1 MTTGKMPEGKP
12 DAGRSA
18 SLPRALAW
26 RRLTVGI
33 VGALLCWHAGAT
45 TEGALKVSYSS
56 SAVKWIS
63 TPAGTRIP
71 STTSGGDVQPFTIEC
86 WVKMNQLSGRQQI
99 LNQYKNGDPGRV
111 LLQTNGKRPTFIL
124 GNKTQTSKTE
134 LEVGVWTHIAAVR
147 NENGKMFVYINGTDD
162 SSGASTSN
170 TAALLGETDLLI
182 CNLASST
189 SFDGEVSELRVWAT
203 ARTAAEISANFTRRV
218 TGNEA
223 GLLYCWP
230 MDDGP
235 GSASCREL
243 VSGAAA
249 AIAVDKVTNNQ
260 VVFLDTMLPHVLFR
274 QTLAADTSDALSI
287 RPGTLAVPSNTTVT
301 ISGGYTMDPG
311 KNTAGVI
318 EVGEGAT
325 LTVNGAATAASGGF
339 VKTGAGTL
347 CYTGTADHVIS
358 YQNRAATSALRFDPS
373 GAGLTNGW
381 QSTTVAEGTI
391 KVDQPDGGSVTL
403 GDGATG
409 NLVVGCAW
417 SADGSDE
424 RAAHFVLENGTVN
437 ANIAYI
443 GYWRG
448 TAASAP
454 VDYPTSTLTVNG
466 GSLLLSEGLRV
477 GYANAVFTLNGG
489 LVEVVPVPADS
500 SVSITERDLR
510 IGMAYSGR
518 AAVTVNLNGG
528 ILRVQNMSRYRAN
541 PETVINFN
549 GGTWQL
555 NGKKDLTLSDIASNI
570 VCAGGAKLDASLL
583 DGATF
588 AVAGNFLHDSS
599 LGDTAD
605 GGVTLLGGSL
615 IWRSAA
621 STFTGPLT
629 VKSGA
634 TLVLDAAG
642 AAVPSAFVL
651 ESGATLS
658 VSVAAD
664 GTPDALFIG
673 GAATLNGAV
682 ELVDET
688 SGGLLTANGDYSIM
702 TYSGEAPDVSGLTTP
717 YLPSGKAATFAA
729 ADGSVTMT
737 ISTLAEA
744 VRWNVDADGYIDD
757 PANWYGTFSDGS
769 AVTFGDIITASR
781 TVTVTNESL
790 SVDSIT
796 FDNAAASWTL
806 AGSGLTVVGNIT
818 ASNGSHVVTA
828 PLDIPH
834 GTIVTAENGATLS
847 LGTVSGEGSLATA
860 GRVSLGDTSG
870 LSGLSVASGRM
881 TLSAIQSDITV
892 GYGVL
897 HYTGPDATTTNSITL
912 DPGTYSDNGTTKGH
926 AAIIQTDHD
935 LTVTGSFNCQSG
947 AFLKRGPGK
956 LTLTAA
962 EGTSSY
968 LGRKYNTHG
977 TNRLAD
983 NDTPALAI
991 GDAPASGHG
1000 AVAVIDG
1007 TLELTGNGTFLD
1019 AESLHVGIGSVGA
1032 GEGLKETAGTLIL
1045 DGPTLTVNGQFN
1057 LGFLNGFAATADE
1070 PVHSVL
1076 HVKSGTLNLNNSS
1089 SQCLNMGMGD
1099 TEGMLVAPELII
1111 DGGTVNMNNNTIAF
1125 GRATATPAA
1134 GSRVTITMNGG
1145 RLNHK
1150 ASGNFIF
1157 GYSNSDSNVSRM
1169 PTFFNMNG
1177 GTFTVSDGEVLLGC
1191 NYTDSTLNFNGGT
1204 IVAQSIRRS
1213 AAWYSSANTLFW
1225 NGGTFQPNASGYKC
1239 QNIANTFISTN
1250 GCIVNV
1256 GSGIAHTIALT
1267 LKHDPGLGDAMD
1279 GGVTKKGAGTLAL
1292 TNLQRTAVCTFTG
1305 PVNVSGGTLV
1315 FTPIMTNDVTLANN
1329 TVFSVPLSAKIGG
1342 LSGRGT
1348 VTGNA
1353 VEILGTI
1360 AVPSSGKLTVSPS
1373 TLKIADTATIDFGRT
1388 STNPVASGVPVA
1400 ILDVSG
1406 AGSLDIPESITTTG
1420 TGREGEIA
1428 KATLSVVDG
1437 ILYATPVKGGTV
1449 IVIK

>member
-1 MTTGKMPEGKP
+1 MRQEKLGKTDRTNGICV
-12 DAGRSA
+12 ARIT
-18 SLPRALAW
+18 ALA
-26 RRLTVGI
+26 I
-33 VGALLCWHAGAT
+33 AALCCLHLGAT

-56 SAVKWIS
+56 SAVKWIAPS
-63 TPAGTRIP
+63 AGTRIP

-86 WVKMNQLSGRQQI
+86 WVKMNLLSGRQQI
-99 LNQYKNGDPGRV
+99 LNQYKSGDSGRV
-111 LLQTNGKRPTFIL
+111 LLQVNGKTPTFIL
-124 GNKTQTSKTE
+124 GSKTQTAKTE
-134 LEVGVWTHIAAVR
+134 LAVGVWTHIAAVR
-147 NENGKMFVYINGTDD
+147 NGNGKMSVYINGTDD
-162 SSGASTSN
+162 SSGSQNN
-170 TAALLGETDLLI
+170 TAALYVTDLLI
-182 CNLASST
+182 CNLASTT
-189 SFDGEVSELRVWAT
+189 SFDGEVSELRVWST
-203 ARTAAEISANFTRRV
+203 ARSAAEIAANFTRRM
-218 TGNEA
+218 TGSEA

-230 MDDGP
+230 MDDGA
-235 GSASCREL
+235 GSTSCREIA
-243 VSGAAA
+243 SGAAA

-301 ISGGYTMDPG
+301 LSGGYTMDPG
-311 KNTAGVI
+311 NNTASVI
-318 EVGEGAT
+318 DVGEGAT
-325 LTVNGAATAASGGF
+325 LAVSGAAAAISGGF

-358 YQNRAATSALRFDPS
+358 YQNRSATSALRIDPS

-381 QSTTVAEGTI
+381 QSATVAEGTV
-391 KVDQPDGGSVTL
+391 KVDQPDGGSVTV

-448 TAASAP
+448 TTASAP
-454 VDYPTSTLTVNG
+454 SDYPTSTFTMNG
-466 GSLLLSEGLRV
+466 GSLLLSEGLRI
-477 GYANAVFTLNGG
+477 GYANTVFTLNDG

-500 SVSITERDLR
+500 TGTLTDRDLR
-510 IGMAYSGR
+510 IGMAYSGH
-518 AAVTVNLNGG
+518 ATVAVNLNGG
-528 ILRVQNMSRYRAN
+528 ILRVQNMSRFRSN

-588 AVAGNFLHDSS
+588 TVAGKFLHDSS

-615 IWRSAA
+615 IWRSSA

-634 TLVLDAAG
+634 TLALDSAG

-658 VSVAAD
+658 VSVAVN
-664 GTPDALFIG
+664 GTPYALSVG

-682 ELVDET
+682 ELVDES
-688 SGGLLTANGDYSIM
+688 SGAKLSANGVYDIM
-702 TYSGEAPDVSGLTTP
+702 TYSGAAPDVSGLSAP
-717 YLPSGKAATFAA
+717 YLPSGKTVTFAA
-729 ADGSVTMT
+729 ANGSVTMT
-737 ISTLAEA
+737 ISVSAED
-744 VRWNVDADGYIDD
+744 VRWNVDAGGYIDD
-757 PANWYGTFSDGS
+757 PANWDGTFSDGS
-769 AVTFGDIITASR
+769 AVTFGDVITANR
-781 TVTVTNESL
+781 TVTVTNDSL
-790 SVDSIT
+790 SVESIT
-796 FDNAAASWTL
+796 FDNADASWTL
-806 AGSGLTVVGNIT
+806 AGSGLTVIGNIT
-818 ASNGSHVVTA
+818 ASNGSHAVTA

-834 GTIVTAENGATLS
+834 GTIVTAEDGASLS
-847 LGTVSGEGSLATA
+847 LGAVSGEGSIATI
-860 GRVSLGDTSG
+860 GHVSLGDTSG
-870 LSGLSVASGRM
+870 LSSLSVASGRL
-881 TLSAIQSDITV
+881 TLSAIQSDTTV

-897 HYTGPDATTTNSITL
+897 HYVGPDATTTNSIIL
-912 DPGTYSDNGTTKGH
+912 DPGTFSDNGVTKGH

-935 LTVTGSFNCQSG
+935 LTMTGPFNCVSG

-1019 AESLHVGIGSVGA
+1019 SESFHVGIGSVGA

-1089 SQCLNMGMGD
+1089 SPCLNMGMGD
-1099 TEGMLVAPELII
+1099 TEGMFVAPELII
-1111 DGGTVNMNNNTIAF
+1111 DGGTVNLNNNTIAF
-1125 GRATATPAA
+1125 GRADAAPTA

-1150 ASGNFIF
+1150 VSDNFKF
-1157 GYSNSDSNVSRM
+1157 GAANPGANQM
-1169 PTFFNMNG
+1169 PTIFNMNG
-1177 GTFTVSDGEVLLGC
+1177 GTLTVSDGEILLGC
-1191 NYTDSTLNFNGGT
+1191 YNSNSTLNFNGGT
-1204 IVAQSIRRS
+1204 IVAKSIRRS
-1213 AAWYSSANTLFW
+1213 ATQYGTSNTLFW
-1225 NGGTFQPNASGYKC
+1225 NGGTFQPNADGYKSS
-1239 QNIANTFISTN
+1239 NIFNALVSTN
-1250 GCIVNV
+1250 GCKVNV
-1256 GSGIAHTIALT
+1256 GSGISHIISST
-1267 LKHDPGLGDAMD
+1267 LKHDPGLGDMND
-1279 GGVTKKGAGTLAL
+1279 GGVTKTGAGLLAL
-1292 TNLQRTAVCTFTG
+1292 TNVNNTAVCTFTG
-1305 PVNVSGGTLV
+1305 PVNVNGGTLV
-1315 FTPIMTNDVTLANN
+1315 LTPIMTNDVTVANN
-1329 TVFSVPLSAKIGG
+1329 TVLSVPLAAKIGG

-1360 AVPSSGKLTVSPS
+1360 AVPLTGKLTVSS
-1373 TLKIADTATIDFGRT
+1373 ATLRIGEAAAVDFGRDAGNAVGT
-1388 STNPVASGVPVA
+1388 ADKIAV
-1400 ILDVSG
+1400 LDVSG
-1406 AGSLDIPESITTTG
+1406 VGSLVVPESVRGVNSGRDDQPRVSLTVEDG
-1420 TGREGEIA
+1420 T
-1428 KATLSVVDG
+1428 
-1437 ILYATPVKGGTV
+1437 LYATIAPSGTTL
-1449 IVIK
+1449 IFR

>member
-1 MTTGKMPEGKP
+1 MKLMKV
-12 DAGRSA
+12 RKVV
-18 SLPRALAW
+18 
-26 RRLTVGI
+26 RRLAILAIAT
-33 VGALLCWHAGAT
+33 LFCWHVGAT

-56 SAVKWIS
+56 SAVKWIAP
-63 TPAGTRIP
+63 PAGTRIP

-99 LNQYKNGDPGRV
+99 LNQYKSGDSGRV
-111 LLQTNGKRPTFIL
+111 LLQANGKTPTFIL
-124 GNKTQTSKTE
+124 GSKTQTAKTE
-134 LEVGVWTHIAAVR
+134 LAVGFWTHIAAVR
-147 NENGKMFVYINGTDD
+147 NGSGKMSVYINGTDD
-162 SSGASTSN
+162 SSGSQNN
-170 TAALLGETDLLI
+170 TAALYATDLLI

-189 SFDGEVSELRVWAT
+189 SFDGEVSELRVWST
-203 ARTAAEISANFTRRV
+203 ARSAAEISANFTRRM
-218 TGNEA
+218 TGSEE

-230 MDDGP
+230 MDDGA
-235 GSASCREL
+235 GSTSCREI

-287 RPGTLAVPSNTTVT
+287 RPGTLAVPSNTAVT

-311 KNTAGVI
+311 NNTAGII

-325 LTVNGAATAASGGF
+325 LAVNGAASAASGGF

-358 YQNRAATSALRFDPS
+358 YQNRNATSALRFDPS

-381 QSTTVAEGTI
+381 QSTTVAEGTV
-391 KVDQPDGGSVTL
+391 KVDQPDGGSVTV

-424 RAAHFVLENGTVN
+424 RAAHFILENGTVN

-448 TAASAP
+448 TTASAP
-454 VDYPTSTLTVNG
+454 SDYPTSTLTVNG
-466 GSLLLSEGLRV
+466 GSLLLSEGLRI
-477 GYANAVFTLNGG
+477 GYANSVFTLNDG

-500 SVSITERDLR
+500 TGSITERDLR

-518 AAVTVNLNGG
+518 ATVAVNLNGG
-528 ILRVQNMSRYRAN
+528 VLRVQNMSRFRSN

-588 AVAGNFLHDSS
+588 TVAGKFLHDSS

-615 IWRSAA
+615 IWRSSA

-634 TLVLDAAG
+634 TLALDSAG

-658 VSVAAD
+658 VSVAVN
-664 GTPDALFIG
+664 GTPYALSVG

-682 ELVDET
+682 ELVDES
-688 SGGLLTANGDYSIM
+688 SGAKLSANGVYDIM
-702 TYSGEAPDVSGLTTP
+702 TYSGAAPDVSGLSAP
-717 YLPSGKAATFAA
+717 YLPSGKTVTFAA
-729 ADGSVTMT
+729 ANGSVTMT
-737 ISTLAEA
+737 ISVSAED
-744 VRWNVDADGYIDD
+744 VRWNVDAGGYIDD
-757 PANWYGTFSDGS
+757 PANWDGTFSDGS
-769 AVTFGDIITASR
+769 AVTFGDVITADR
-781 TVTVTNESL
+781 TVTVTNDSL
-790 SVDSIT
+790 SVESIT
-796 FDNAAASWTL
+796 FDSTDASWTL
-806 AGSGLTVVGNIT
+806 AGSGLTVIGNIT

-834 GTIVTAENGATLS
+834 GTIVMAEDGASLS
-847 LGTVSGEGSLATA
+847 LGAVSGEGSIATI

-870 LSGLSVASGRM
+870 LSSLSVASGRL
-881 TLSAIQSDITV
+881 TLSAIQSDTTV

-912 DPGTYSDNGTTKGH
+912 DPGTFSDNGTTKGH

-935 LTVTGSFNCQSG
+935 LTVTGPFNCESG

-968 LGRKYNTHG
+968 LGRKYNTQG

-991 GDAPASGHG
+991 GDAPATGHG

-1007 TLELTGNGTFLD
+1007 TLELTGSGTFTD
-1019 AESLHVGIGSVGA
+1019 AESFHVGIGSVGA

-1089 SQCLNMGMGD
+1089 SACLNMGMGD
-1099 TEGMLVAPELII
+1099 TEGMFIAPELVI

-1125 GRATATPAA
+1125 GRATAVPTA

-1150 ASGNFIF
+1150 VSDNFKF
-1157 GYSNSDSNVSRM
+1157 GAANPGANQM
-1169 PTFFNMNG
+1169 PTIFNMNG
-1177 GTFTVSDGEVLLGC
+1177 GTFTVSDGEILLGC
-1191 NYTDSTLNFNGGT
+1191 YSSDSTLNFNGGT
-1204 IVAQSIRRS
+1204 IAAKSIRRS
-1213 AAWYSSANTLFW
+1213 ATQYGTSNTLFW
-1225 NGGTFQPNASGYKC
+1225 NGGTFQPNADGYKSS
-1239 QNIANTFISTN
+1239 NISDALVSTN
-1250 GCIVNV
+1250 GCKVNV
-1256 GSGIAHTIALT
+1256 GNGISHIISST
-1267 LKHDPGLGDAMD
+1267 LKHDPGMGGMKD
-1279 GGVTKKGAGTLAL
+1279 GGVTKTGAGLLAL
-1292 TNLQRTAVCTFTG
+1292 TNINNTAACTFTG
-1305 PVNVSGGTLV
+1305 PVNVNGGTLV
-1315 FTPIMTNDVTLANN
+1315 FTPVMTNDVAVANN
-1329 TVFSVPLSAKIGG
+1329 TVLSIPLAAKIGG

-1353 VEILGTI
+1353 VEIRGAI
-1360 AVPSSGKLTVSPS
+1360 AVPSSGMLTASPG

-1388 STNPVASGVPVA
+1388 LANPVASSERVA

-1406 AGSLDIPESITTTG
+1406 AGSLDIPGALATTG
-1420 TGREGEIA
+1420 TGRGEGA
-1428 KATLSVVDG
+1428 GKATLSVDNG

-1449 IVIK
+1449 IVFQ

>member
-1 MTTGKMPEGKP
+1 MKLMKV
-12 DAGRSA
+12 RKVV
-18 SLPRALAW
+18 
-26 RRLTVGI
+26 RRLAILVI
-33 VGALLCWHAGAT
+33 AMLFCWHVGAT

-56 SAVKWIS
+56 SAVKWIAP
-63 TPAGTRIP
+63 PAGTKIP
-71 STTSGGDVQPFTIEC
+71 CTASGGDVQPFTIEC

-99 LNQYKNGDPGRV
+99 LNQYKSGDSGRV
-111 LLQTNGKRPTFIL
+111 LLQTNGKTPTFIL
-124 GNKTQTSKTE
+124 GSKTQTAKTE
-134 LEVGVWTHIAAVR
+134 LVVGVWTHVAAVR
-147 NENGKMFVYINGTDD
+147 NGNGKMFVYINGTDD
-162 SSGASTSN
+162 SSSSQSN
-170 TAALLGETDLLI
+170 TAALYDTDLLI

-189 SFDGEVSELRVWAT
+189 SFDGEVSELRVWST
-203 ARTAAEISANFTRRV
+203 ARSAAEISANYARRM
-218 TGNEA
+218 TGNEE

-301 ISGGYTMDPG
+301 ISGGYTLDPG

-325 LTVNGAATAASGGF
+325 LTVDGAAAAVSGGF

-358 YQNRAATSALRFDPS
+358 YQNRSATSALRFDPS

-381 QSTTVAEGTI
+381 QSTTVAEGTV
-391 KVDQPDGGSVTL
+391 KVDQPDGGSVTV

-417 SADGSDE
+417 SSDGSDE

-448 TAASAP
+448 TTASAP
-454 VDYPTSTLTVNG
+454 SDYPTSTLTVNG
-466 GSLLLSEGLRV
+466 GSLLLSEGLRI
-477 GYANAVFTLNGG
+477 GYANTVFTLNDG
-489 LVEVVPVPADS
+489 LVEIVPVPADS
-500 SVSITERDLR
+500 TGTLTDRDLR
-510 IGMAYSGR
+510 IGMAYAGH
-518 AAVTVNLNGG
+518 ATVVVNLNGG
-528 ILRVQNMSRYRAN
+528 VLRVQNMSRFRSN

-588 AVAGNFLHDSS
+588 AFAGKFLHDSS

-615 IWRSAA
+615 IWRSSA

-634 TLVLDAAG
+634 TLALDTAG
-642 AAVPSAFVL
+642 AAVPDAFVL

-658 VSVAAD
+658 VSVPAN
-664 GTPDALFIG
+664 GTPYALSVG

-682 ELVDET
+682 ELVDES
-688 SGGLLTANGDYSIM
+688 SGAKLSANGVYDIM
-702 TYSGEAPDVSGLTTP
+702 TYSGAAPDVSGLSAP
-717 YLPSGKAATFAA
+717 YLPSGKTVTFAA
-729 ADGSVTMT
+729 ANGSVTMT
-737 ISTLAEA
+737 ISVSAED
-744 VRWNVDADGYIDD
+744 VRWNVDAGGYFDD
-757 PANWYGTFSDGS
+757 PANWDGTFSDGS
-769 AVTFGDIITASR
+769 AVTFGDVITANR
-781 TVTVTNESL
+781 TVTVTNDSL
-790 SVDSIT
+790 SVESIT
-796 FDNAAASWTL
+796 FDNADASWTL
-806 AGSGLTVVGNIT
+806 AGSGLTVIGNIT
-818 ASNGSHVVTA
+818 ASNGSHAVTA

-834 GTIVTAENGATLS
+834 GTIVTAEDGASLS
-847 LGTVSGEGSLATA
+847 LGAVSGEGSIATI
-860 GRVSLGDTSG
+860 GHVSLGDTSG
-870 LSGLSVASGRM
+870 LSSLSVASGRL
-881 TLSAIQSDITV
+881 TLSAIRSDITV

-897 HYTGPDATTTNSITL
+897 HYTGPDATTAKSITL
-912 DPGTYSDNGTTKGH
+912 DPGTFSDNGVTKGH

-968 LGRKYNTHG
+968 LGRKYNTQG
-977 TNRLAD
+977 TNKLAD

-1019 AESLHVGIGSVGA
+1019 SESFHVGIGSVGA
-1032 GEGLKETAGTLIL
+1032 GEGLKETAGTLVL

-1057 LGFLNGFAATADE
+1057 LGFLNGFAATTDE

-1076 HVKSGTLNLNNSS
+1076 RVKSGTLNLNNSS
-1089 SQCLNMGMGD
+1089 SACLNMGMGD
-1099 TEGMLVAPELII
+1099 TEGMFIAPELVI

-1125 GRATATPAA
+1125 GRATAVPTA

-1150 ASGNFIF
+1150 VSDNFKF
-1157 GYSNSDSNVSRM
+1157 GAANPGANQM
-1169 PTFFNMNG
+1169 PTIFNMNG
-1177 GTFTVSDGEVLLGC
+1177 GTFTVSDGEILLGC
-1191 NYTDSTLNFNGGT
+1191 YSSDSTLNFNGGT
-1204 IVAQSIRRS
+1204 IAAKSIRRS
-1213 AAWYSSANTLFW
+1213 ATQYGTSNTLFW
-1225 NGGTFQPNASGYKC
+1225 NGGTFQPNADGYKSS
-1239 QNIANTFISTN
+1239 NISDALVSTN
-1250 GCIVNV
+1250 GCKVNV
-1256 GSGIAHTIALT
+1256 GNGISHIISST
-1267 LKHDPGLGDAMD
+1267 LKHDPGMGGMKD
-1279 GGVTKKGAGTLAL
+1279 GGVTKTGAGLLAL
-1292 TNLQRTAVCTFTG
+1292 TNINNTAACTFTG
-1305 PVNVSGGTLV
+1305 PVNVNGGTLV
-1315 FTPIMTNDVTLANN
+1315 FTPVMTNDVAVANN
-1329 TVFSVPLSAKIGG
+1329 TVLSIPLAAKIGG

-1353 VEILGTI
+1353 VEIRGAI
-1360 AVPSSGKLTVSPS
+1360 AVPSSGMLTASPG

-1388 STNPVASGVPVA
+1388 SANPVGSKERVA
-1400 ILDVSG
+1400 VLDVSG
-1406 AGSLDIPESITTTG
+1406 AGSLDIPASLAATG
-1420 TGREGEIA
+1420 TGRAEGTG
-1428 KATLSVVDG
+1428 KATLSVDNG
-1437 ILYATPVKGGTV
+1437 ILYATPVKGGIV
-1449 IVIK
+1449 IVFK

>member
-1 MTTGKMPEGKP
+1 MKLMKV
-12 DAGRSA
+12 RKVV
-18 SLPRALAW
+18 
-26 RRLTVGI
+26 RRLAILVI
-33 VGALLCWHAGAT
+33 AMLFCWHVGAT

-56 SAVKWIS
+56 SAVKWIAP
-63 TPAGTRIP
+63 PAGTRIP

-99 LNQYKNGDPGRV
+99 LNQYKSGDSGRV
-111 LLQTNGKRPTFIL
+111 LLQANGKTPTFIL
-124 GNKTQTSKTE
+124 GSKTQTAKTE
-134 LEVGVWTHIAAVR
+134 LAVGFWTHIAAVR
-147 NENGKMFVYINGTDD
+147 NGSGKMSVYINGTDD
-162 SSGASTSN
+162 SSGSQNN
-170 TAALLGETDLLI
+170 TAALYATDLLI

-189 SFDGEVSELRVWAT
+189 SFDGEVSELRVWST
-203 ARTAAEISANFTRRV
+203 ARSAAEISANFTRRM
-218 TGNEA
+218 TGSEE

-230 MDDGP
+230 MDDGA
-235 GSASCREL
+235 GSTSCREI

-287 RPGTLAVPSNTTVT
+287 RPGTLAVPSNTAVT

-311 KNTAGVI
+311 NNTAGII

-325 LTVNGAATAASGGF
+325 LAVNGAASAASGGF

-358 YQNRAATSALRFDPS
+358 YQNRNATSALRFDPS

-381 QSTTVAEGTI
+381 QSTTVAEGTV
-391 KVDQPDGGSVTL
+391 KVDQPDGGSVTV

-424 RAAHFVLENGTVN
+424 RAAHFILENGTVN

-448 TAASAP
+448 TTASAP
-454 VDYPTSTLTVNG
+454 SDYPTSTLTVNG
-466 GSLLLSEGLRV
+466 GSLLLSEGLRI
-477 GYANAVFTLNGG
+477 GYANSVFTLNDG

-500 SVSITERDLR
+500 TGSITERDLR

-518 AAVTVNLNGG
+518 ATVAVNLNGG
-528 ILRVQNMSRYRAN
+528 VLRVQNMSRFRSN

-588 AVAGNFLHDSS
+588 TVAGKFLHDSS

-615 IWRSAA
+615 IWRSSA

-634 TLVLDAAG
+634 TLALDSAG

-658 VSVAAD
+658 VSVAVN
-664 GTPDALFIG
+664 GTPYALSVG

-682 ELVDET
+682 ELVDES
-688 SGGLLTANGDYSIM
+688 SGAKLSANGVYDIM
-702 TYSGEAPDVSGLTTP
+702 TYSGAAPDVSGLSAP
-717 YLPSGKAATFAA
+717 YLPSGKTVTFAA
-729 ADGSVTMT
+729 ANGSVTMT
-737 ISTLAEA
+737 ISVSAED
-744 VRWNVDADGYIDD
+744 VRWNVDAGGYIDD
-757 PANWYGTFSDGS
+757 PANWDGTFSDGS
-769 AVTFGDIITASR
+769 AVTFGDVITADR
-781 TVTVTNESL
+781 TVTVTNDSL
-790 SVDSIT
+790 SVESIT
-796 FDNAAASWTL
+796 FDSTDASWTL
-806 AGSGLTVVGNIT
+806 AGSGLTVIGNIT

-834 GTIVTAENGATLS
+834 GTIVMAEDGASLS
-847 LGTVSGEGSLATA
+847 LGAVSGEGSIATI

-870 LSGLSVASGRM
+870 LSSLSVASGRL
-881 TLSAIQSDITV
+881 TLSAIQSDTTV

-912 DPGTYSDNGTTKGH
+912 DPGTFSDNGTTKGH

-935 LTVTGSFNCQSG
+935 LTVTGPFNCESG

-968 LGRKYNTHG
+968 LGRKYNTQG

-991 GDAPASGHG
+991 GDAPATGHG

-1007 TLELTGNGTFLD
+1007 TLELTGSGTFTD
-1019 AESLHVGIGSVGA
+1019 AESFHVGIGSVGA

-1089 SQCLNMGMGD
+1089 SACLNMGMGD
-1099 TEGMLVAPELII
+1099 TEGMFIAPELVI

-1125 GRATATPAA
+1125 GRATAVPTA

-1150 ASGNFIF
+1150 VSDNFKF
-1157 GYSNSDSNVSRM
+1157 GAANPGANQM
-1169 PTFFNMNG
+1169 PTIFNMNG
-1177 GTFTVSDGEVLLGC
+1177 GTFTVSDGEILLGC
-1191 NYTDSTLNFNGGT
+1191 YSSDSTLNFNGGT
-1204 IVAQSIRRS
+1204 IAAKSIRRS
-1213 AAWYSSANTLFW
+1213 ATQYGTSNTLFW
-1225 NGGTFQPNASGYKC
+1225 NGGTFQPNADGYKSS
-1239 QNIANTFISTN
+1239 NISDALVSTN
-1250 GCIVNV
+1250 GCKVNV
-1256 GSGIAHTIALT
+1256 GNGISHIISST
-1267 LKHDPGLGDAMD
+1267 LKHDPGMGGMKD
-1279 GGVTKKGAGTLAL
+1279 GGVTKTGAGLLAL
-1292 TNLQRTAVCTFTG
+1292 TNINNTAACTFTG
-1305 PVNVSGGTLV
+1305 PVNVNGGTLV
-1315 FTPIMTNDVTLANN
+1315 FTPVMTNDVAVANN
-1329 TVFSVPLSAKIGG
+1329 TVLSIPLAAKIGG

-1348 VTGNA
+1348 VTGNE
-1353 VEILGTI
+1353 VEILGAI
-1360 AVPSSGKLTVSPS
+1360 AVPSSGMLTASPN

-1388 STNPVASGVPVA
+1388 SANPVASSERVA

-1406 AGSLDIPESITTTG
+1406 AGSLDIPGALATTG
-1420 TGREGEIA
+1420 TGRGEGA
-1428 KATLSVVDG
+1428 GKATLSVDNG

-1449 IVIK
+1449 IVFQ

>member
-1 MTTGKMPEGKP
+1 MKLMKV
-12 DAGRSA
+12 RKVV
-18 SLPRALAW
+18 
-26 RRLTVGI
+26 RRLAILAIAT
-33 VGALLCWHAGAT
+33 LFCWRGSAT

-56 SAVKWIS
+56 SAVKWIAP
-63 TPAGTRIP
+63 PAGTRIP

-99 LNQYKNGDPGRV
+99 LNQYKSGDSGRV
-111 LLQTNGKRPTFIL
+111 LLQVNGKTPTFIL
-124 GNKTQTSKTE
+124 GSKTQTAKTE
-134 LEVGVWTHIAAVR
+134 LAVGVWTHIAAVR
-147 NENGKMFVYINGTDD
+147 NGSGKMSVYINGTDD
-162 SSGASTSN
+162 SSGSQNN
-170 TAALLGETDLLI
+170 TAALYVTDLLI
-182 CNLASST
+182 CNLGSST
-189 SFDGEVSELRVWAT
+189 SFDGEVSELRVWST
-203 ARTAAEISANFTRRV
+203 ARSAAEISANFTRRM
-218 TGNEA
+218 TGSED

-230 MDDGP
+230 MDDGA
-235 GSASCREL
+235 GSTSCREI

-260 VVFLDTMLPHVLFR
+260 VVFLDTMLPHVLFH
-274 QTLAADTSDALSI
+274 QTLAADTSAALSI

-301 ISGGYTMDPG
+301 ISGGYTLDPG

-325 LTVNGAATAASGGF
+325 LTVDGAAAAVSGGF

-358 YQNRAATSALRFDPS
+358 YQNRSATSALRFDPS

-381 QSTTVAEGTI
+381 QSTTVAEGTV
-391 KVDQPDGGSVTL
+391 KVDQPDGGSVTI

-424 RAAHFVLENGTVN
+424 RAAHFILENGTVN

-466 GSLLLSEGLRV
+466 GALLLSEGLRV
-477 GYANAVFTLNGG
+477 GYANAVFTLNGD

-500 SVSITERDLR
+500 SGSITERDLR

-528 ILRVQNMSRYRAN
+528 ILRVQNMSRFRAN

-549 GGTWQL
+549 GGTWQM

-588 AVAGNFLHDSS
+588 AVAGKFLHDSS

-615 IWRSAA
+615 IWRSSA

-634 TLVLDAAG
+634 TLALDTAG
-642 AAVPSAFVL
+642 AAVPDAFVL

-658 VSVAAD
+658 VSVPAN
-664 GTPDALFIG
+664 GTPYALSVG

-682 ELVDET
+682 ELVDES
-688 SGGLLTANGDYSIM
+688 SGAKLSANGVYDIM
-702 TYSGEAPDVSGLTTP
+702 TYSGAAPDVSGLSAP
-717 YLPSGKAATFAA
+717 YLPSGKTVTFAA
-729 ADGSVTMT
+729 ANGSVTMT
-737 ISTLAEA
+737 ISVSAED
-744 VRWNVDADGYIDD
+744 VRWNVDAGGYFDD
-757 PANWYGTFSDGS
+757 PANWDGTFSDGS
-769 AVTFGDIITASR
+769 AVTFGDVITANR
-781 TVTVTNESL
+781 TVTVTNDSL
-790 SVDSIT
+790 SVESIT
-796 FDNAAASWTL
+796 FDNADASWTL
-806 AGSGLTVVGNIT
+806 AGSGLTVIGNIT
-818 ASNGSHVVTA
+818 ASNGSHAVTA

-834 GTIVTAENGATLS
+834 GTIVTAEDGASLS
-847 LGTVSGEGSLATA
+847 LGAVSGEGSIATI
-860 GRVSLGDTSG
+860 GHVSLGDTSG
-870 LSGLSVASGRM
+870 LSSLSVASGRL
-881 TLSAIQSDITV
+881 TLSAIQSDTTV

-897 HYTGPDATTTNSITL
+897 HYVGPDATTAKSITL
-912 DPGTYSDNGTTKGH
+912 DPGTFSDNGVTKGH

-956 LTLTAA
+956 LTLTVA
-962 EGTSSY
+962 EGSSSY
-968 LGRKYNTHG
+968 LGRKYNTQG
-977 TNRLAD
+977 TNKVAD

-991 GDAPASGHG
+991 GDAPATGYG
-1000 AVAVIDG
+1000 AAAVVDG
-1007 TLELTGNGTFLD
+1007 TLELVGGGTFID
-1019 AESLHVGIGSVGA
+1019 SESLHVGIGSVGG
-1032 GEGLKETAGTLIL
+1032 GEGLKETGGTLVL
-1045 DGPTLTVNGQFN
+1045 DGPTLTVNGQCN
-1057 LGFLNGFAATADE
+1057 IGFLNGFAATADE

-1089 SQCLNMGMGD
+1089 SACLNMGMGD
-1099 TEGMLVAPELII
+1099 TEGMFIAPELVI

-1125 GRATATPAA
+1125 GRATAVPTA

-1150 ASGNFIF
+1150 VSDNFKF
-1157 GYSNSDSNVSRM
+1157 GAANPGANQM
-1169 PTFFNMNG
+1169 PTIFNMNG
-1177 GTFTVSDGEVLLGC
+1177 GTFTVSDGEILLGC
-1191 NYTDSTLNFNGGT
+1191 YSSDSTLNFNGGT
-1204 IVAQSIRRS
+1204 IAAKSIRRS
-1213 AAWYSSANTLFW
+1213 ATQYGTSNTLFW

-1239 QNIANTFISTN
+1239 QNIANTYISTN
-1250 GCIVNV
+1250 GCIVNT
-1256 GSGIAHTIALT
+1256 GSGISHTIALT
-1267 LKHDPGLGDAMD
+1267 LRHDPGLGDAMD

-1292 TNLQRTAVCTFTG
+1292 TNLNGTAVCTFTG
-1305 PVNVSGGTLV
+1305 PVNVNGGTLV
-1315 FTPIMTNDVTLANN
+1315 FTPIMTNEVTLANN
-1329 TVFSVPLSAKIGG
+1329 TVLSVPLSAKIGD

-1348 VTGNA
+1348 VTGNE
-1353 VEILGTI
+1353 VDILGAI
-1360 AVPSSGKLTVSPS
+1360 AVPQTGKLTVSAL
-1373 TLKIADTATIDFGRT
+1373 TLRIDEAASVDFGRDAANAVGT
-1388 STNPVASGVPVA
+1388 KDKIAV
-1400 ILDVSG
+1400 LDVSG
-1406 AGSLDIPESITTTG
+1406 VGSLTVPDSVCGVNSGRDDQPRVMLTVEDG
-1420 TGREGEIA
+1420 T
-1428 KATLSVVDG
+1428 
-1437 ILYATPVKGGTV
+1437 LYATIAPSGTTV
-1449 IVIK
+1449 ILR

>member
-1 MTTGKMPEGKP
+1 MKLMKV
-12 DAGRSA
+12 RKVV
-18 SLPRALAW
+18 
-26 RRLTVGI
+26 RRLAILTI
-33 VGALLCWHAGAT
+33 ATLFCWRGSAT
-45 TEGALKVSYSS
+45 TEGALQVSYSS
-56 SAVKWIS
+56 SSVKWIAP
-63 TPAGTRIP
+63 PAGTMIP

-99 LNQYKNGDPGRV
+99 LNQYKSGDSGRV
-111 LLQTNGKRPTFIL
+111 LLQANGKTPTFIL
-124 GNKTQTSKTE
+124 GSKTQTAKTE
-134 LEVGVWTHIAAVR
+134 LAVGVWTHIAAVR
-147 NENGKMFVYINGTDD
+147 NGSGKMSVYINGTDD
-162 SSGASTSN
+162 SSSSQSN
-170 TAALLGETDLLI
+170 TAALYETDLLI

-189 SFDGEVSELRVWAT
+189 SFDGEVSELRVWST
-203 ARTAAEISANFTRRV
+203 ARSSAEISANYARRM
-218 TGNEA
+218 TGNED

-249 AIAVDKVTNNQ
+249 AIAIDKVTNNQ

-287 RPGTLAVPSNTTVT
+287 RPGTLLVPSNTTVT

-311 KNTAGVI
+311 TDTAGVI
-318 EVGEGAT
+318 EVEDGAT
-325 LTVNGAATAASGGF
+325 LAVSGAASAISGGF
-339 VKTGAGTL
+339 VKTGAGML

-358 YQNRAATSALRFDPS
+358 YQNRGATSALRIDSS

-381 QSTTVAEGTI
+381 QSATVAEGTV
-391 KVDQPDGGSVTL
+391 KVDQPDGGSVTV

-417 SADGSDE
+417 SSDGSDE

-448 TAASAP
+448 TTASAP
-454 VDYPTSTLTVNG
+454 SDYPTSTFTMNG
-466 GSLLLSEGLRV
+466 GSLLLSEGLRI
-477 GYANAVFTLNGG
+477 GYANTVFTLNDG
-489 LVEVVPVPADS
+489 LVEIVPVPANSTGTLTD
-500 SVSITERDLR
+500 RDLR
-510 IGMAYSGR
+510 IGMAYSGH
-518 AAVTVNLNGG
+518 ATVVVNLNGG
-528 ILRVQNMSRYRAN
+528 VLRVQNMSRFRSN

-555 NGKKDLTLSDIASNI
+555 NGQKNLTLSDIASNI

-588 AVAGNFLHDSS
+588 AFAGRFLHDSS

-615 IWRSAA
+615 IWRSSA
-621 STFTGPLT
+621 STFTGPMT

-634 TLVLDAAG
+634 TLALDTVG
-642 AAVPSAFVL
+642 AAVPSTFVL

-658 VSVAAD
+658 LSVPAN
-664 GTPDALFIG
+664 GTPYALSVG

-682 ELVDET
+682 ELVDES
-688 SGGLLTANGDYSIM
+688 SGAKLSANGVYDIM
-702 TYSGEAPDVSGLTTP
+702 TYSGAAPDVSGLSAP
-717 YLPSGKAATFAA
+717 YLPSGKSVTFAA
-729 ADGSVTMT
+729 ANGSVTMT
-737 ISTLAEA
+737 ISVSAED
-744 VRWNVDADGYIDD
+744 VRWNVDADGYLDD
-757 PANWYGTFSDGS
+757 PANWDGTFSNGS
-769 AVTFGDIITASR
+769 AVTFGDVITANR
-781 TVTVTNESL
+781 TVTVTNDSMTVE
-790 SVDSIT
+790 SIT
-796 FDNAAASWTL
+796 FDSADASWTL
-806 AGSGLTVVGNIT
+806 AGSGLTVIGNIA
-818 ASNGSHVVTA
+818 ASNGSHVVTV

-834 GTIVTAENGATLS
+834 GTTVTAEDGATLS
-847 LGTVSGEGSLATA
+847 LGTVSGEGSIATA

-870 LSGLSVASGRM
+870 LSSLSVASGRLA
-881 TLSAIQSDITV
+881 LSAIQSDITV

-897 HYTGPDATTTNSITL
+897 HYTGPDAVTTNSITL
-912 DPGTYSDNGTTKGH
+912 DPGTFSDNGTTKGH

-935 LTVTGSFNCQSG
+935 LTVTGPFKCQSG

-968 LGRKYNTHG
+968 LGRKYNTQG

-1007 TLELTGNGTFLD
+1007 TLELTGSGTFTD
-1019 AESLHVGIGSVGA
+1019 SESFHVGIGSVGA
-1032 GEGLKETAGTLIL
+1032 GEGLKETAGTLVL

-1076 HVKSGTLNLNNSS
+1076 RVKSGTLNLNNSS
-1089 SQCLNMGMGD
+1089 SACLNMGMGD
-1099 TEGMLVAPELII
+1099 TEGMFIAPELII

-1157 GYSNSDSNVSRM
+1157 GYSNSDSNESRM

-1191 NYTDSTLNFNGGT
+1191 NYAASTLNFNGGT

-1213 AAWYSSANTLFW
+1213 AARYSSANTLFW

-1239 QNIANTFISTN
+1239 QNIANTYISTN
-1250 GCIVNV
+1250 GCIVNT
-1256 GSGIAHTIALT
+1256 GRGISHTIALT
-1267 LKHDPGLGDAMD
+1267 LRHDPGLGDAMD
-1279 GGVTKKGAGTLAL
+1279 GGVTKNGPGTLAL
-1292 TNLQRTAVCTFTG
+1292 TNINNTAVCTFTG
-1305 PVNVSGGTLV
+1305 PVNVNDGTLV

-1329 TVFSVPLSAKIGG
+1329 TVLSVPLSAKIGD

-1348 VTGNA
+1348 VTGNE
-1353 VEILGTI
+1353 VEILGAL
-1360 AVPSSGKLTVSPS
+1360 AVPQTGKLTVSAA
-1373 TLKIADTATIDFGRT
+1373 TLRIDEAASVDFGREAGNAVKT
-1388 STNPVASGVPVA
+1388 ADKIAV
-1400 ILDVSG
+1400 LDVSG
-1406 AGSLDIPESITTTG
+1406 VGSLSVPESVRCVNSGRDDHPRVFLAVEDG
-1420 TGREGEIA
+1420 TI
-1428 KATLSVVDG
+1428 
-1437 ILYATPVKGGTV
+1437 YATIAPSGTTV
-1449 IVIK
+1449 IFR

>member
-1 MTTGKMPEGKP
+1 MRQAKL
-12 DAGRSA
+12 GRTDRTNGIYVA
-18 SLPRALAW
+18 RITALVIA
-26 RRLTVGI
+26 
-33 VGALLCWHAGAT
+33 ALCCLHLCAT
-45 TEGALKVSYSS
+45 TEGALRISHPSDKVEWIAAT
-56 SAVKWIS
+56 SAQ
-63 TPAGTRIP
+63 IP
-71 STTSGGDVQPFTIEC
+71 TTASGGGDQPFTLEC
-86 WVKMNQLSGRQQI
+86 WVKLNSAPASSTRTQI
-99 LNQYKNGDPGRV
+99 INQYKASTAGRV
-111 LLQTNGKRPTFIL
+111 LLQIQNYKLIFNISGT
-124 GNKTQTSKTE
+124 TQTSKTE
-134 LEVGVWTHIAAVR
+134 LQVGVWTHVAATR
-147 NENGKMFVYINGTDD
+147 SANGKMDVYINGVND
-162 SSGASTSN
+162 SSSSSKSWTGTLYNGYIRIGNVATDASP
-170 TAALLGETDLLI
+170 
-182 CNLASST
+182 
-189 SFDGEVSELRVWAT
+189 FDGDLSELRVWST
-203 ARTAAEISANFTRRV
+203 ARTAAEISANFTRRM
-218 TGNEA
+218 TGNEE

-230 MDDGP
+230 MDDGT
-235 GSASCREL
+235 GSTSCREI

-274 QTLAADTSDALSI
+274 QTLTADTTAALSI

-301 ISGGYTMDPG
+301 ISGGYTLDPG

-325 LTVNGAATAASGGF
+325 LTVDGAAAAVSGGF

-358 YQNRAATSALRFDPS
+358 YQNRSATSALRFDPS

-381 QSTTVAEGTI
+381 QSTTVAEGTV
-391 KVDQPDGGSVTL
+391 KVDQPDGGSVTV

-417 SADGSDE
+417 SSDGSDE

-448 TAASAP
+448 TTASAP
-454 VDYPTSTLTVNG
+454 SDYPTSTLTVNG
-466 GSLLLSEGLRV
+466 GSLLLSEGLRI
-477 GYANAVFTLNGG
+477 GYANTVFTLNDG
-489 LVEVVPVPADS
+489 LVEIVPVPADS
-500 SVSITERDLR
+500 TGTLTDRDLR
-510 IGMAYSGR
+510 IGMAYSGH
-518 AAVTVNLNGG
+518 ATVVVNLNGG
-528 ILRVQNMSRYRAN
+528 VLRVQNMSRFRSN

-615 IWRSAA
+615 IWRSSA

-634 TLVLDAAG
+634 TLALDTVG
-642 AAVPSAFVL
+642 AAVPAAFVL

-658 VSVAAD
+658 VSVPAN
-664 GTPDALFIG
+664 GTPYALSVG
-673 GAATLNGAV
+673 GAAALNGAV
-682 ELVDET
+682 ELVDEST
-688 SGGLLTANGDYSIM
+688 GAFLSANGVYDIM
-702 TYSGEAPDVSGLTTP
+702 TYSDAAPDVSGLTAP
-717 YLPSGKAATFAA
+717 YLPSGKTVTFAA
-729 ADGSVTMT
+729 ENGAVTMT
-737 ISTLAEA
+737 ISVSAED
-744 VRWNVDADGYIDD
+744 VRWNVDAGGYFDD
-757 PANWYGTFSDGS
+757 PANWDGTFSDGS
-769 AVTFGDIITASR
+769 AVTFGDVITANR
-781 TVTVTNESL
+781 TVTVTNDSL
-790 SVDSIT
+790 SVESIT
-796 FDNAAASWTL
+796 FDSADASWTL
-806 AGSGLTVVGNIT
+806 AGSGLTVIGNIT

-834 GTIVTAENGATLS
+834 GTTVTAEDGASLS
-847 LGTVSGEGSLATA
+847 LGAVSGEGSIATV

-870 LSGLSVASGRM
+870 LSRLSVASGRL

-897 HYTGPDATTTNSITL
+897 HYVGLDATTTNSITL
-912 DPGTYSDNGTTKGH
+912 DPGTFSDNGVTKGH

-935 LTVTGSFNCQSG
+935 LTVTGPFNCDSG

-968 LGRKYNTHG
+968 LGRKYNTQG
-977 TNRLAD
+977 TNKLAD

-1019 AESLHVGIGSVGA
+1019 SESFHVGIGSVGA

-1089 SQCLNMGMGD
+1089 SPCLNMGMGD

-1125 GRATATPAA
+1125 GRATATPAV

-1157 GYSNSDSNVSRM
+1157 GYSNSDSNESRM

-1213 AAWYSSANTLFW
+1213 AARYSSANTLFW

-1239 QNIANTFISTN
+1239 QNIANTYISTN
-1250 GCIVNV
+1250 GCIVNT
-1256 GSGIAHTIALT
+1256 GSGISHTIALT
-1267 LKHDPGLGDAMD
+1267 LRHDPGLGDALD

-1292 TNLQRTAVCTFTG
+1292 TNLNGTAVCTFTG
-1305 PVNVSGGTLV
+1305 PVNVNGGTLV
-1315 FTPIMTNDVTLANN
+1315 FTPIMTNEVTLANN
-1329 TVFSVPLSAKIGG
+1329 TVLSVPLSAKIGD

-1348 VTGNA
+1348 VTGNE
-1353 VEILGTI
+1353 VDILGAI
-1360 AVPSSGKLTVSPS
+1360 AVPQTGKLTVSAL
-1373 TLKIADTATIDFGRT
+1373 TLRIDEAASVDFGRDAANAVGT
-1388 STNPVASGVPVA
+1388 KDKIAV
-1400 ILDVSG
+1400 LDVSG
-1406 AGSLDIPESITTTG
+1406 VGSLTVPDSVCGVNSGRDDQPRVMLTVEDG
-1420 TGREGEIA
+1420 T
-1428 KATLSVVDG
+1428 
-1437 ILYATPVKGGTV
+1437 LYATIAPSGTTV
-1449 IVIK
+1449 LLR

>member
-1 MTTGKMPEGKP
+1 MKLMKV
-12 DAGRSA
+12 RKVV
-18 SLPRALAW
+18 
-26 RRLTVGI
+26 RRLAILAIAT
-33 VGALLCWHAGAT
+33 LFCWHVGAT

-56 SAVKWIS
+56 SAVKWIAP
-63 TPAGTRIP
+63 PAGTRIP

-99 LNQYKNGDPGRV
+99 LNQYKSGDSGRV
-111 LLQTNGKRPTFIL
+111 LLQANGKTPTFIL
-124 GNKTQTSKTE
+124 GSKTQTAKTE
-134 LEVGVWTHIAAVR
+134 LAVGFWTHIAAVR
-147 NENGKMFVYINGTDD
+147 NGSGKMSVYINGTDD
-162 SSGASTSN
+162 SSGSQNN
-170 TAALLGETDLLI
+170 TAALYATDLLI

-189 SFDGEVSELRVWAT
+189 SFDGEVSELRVWST
-203 ARTAAEISANFTRRV
+203 ARSAAEISANFTRRM
-218 TGNEA
+218 TGSEE

-230 MDDGP
+230 MDDGA
-235 GSASCREL
+235 GSTSCREI

-287 RPGTLAVPSNTTVT
+287 RPGTLAVPSNTAVT

-311 KNTAGVI
+311 NNTAGII

-325 LTVNGAATAASGGF
+325 LAVNGAASAASGGF

-358 YQNRAATSALRFDPS
+358 YQNRNATSALRFDPS

-381 QSTTVAEGTI
+381 QSTTVAEGTV
-391 KVDQPDGGSVTL
+391 KVDQPDGGSVTV

-424 RAAHFVLENGTVN
+424 RAAHFILENGTVN

-448 TAASAP
+448 TTASAP
-454 VDYPTSTLTVNG
+454 SDYPTSTLTVNG
-466 GSLLLSEGLRV
+466 GSLLLSEGLRI
-477 GYANAVFTLNGG
+477 GYANSVFTLNDG

-500 SVSITERDLR
+500 TGSITERDLR

-518 AAVTVNLNGG
+518 ATVAVNLNGG
-528 ILRVQNMSRYRAN
+528 VLRVQNMSRFRSN

-588 AVAGNFLHDSS
+588 TVAGKFLHDSS

-615 IWRSAA
+615 IWRSSA

-634 TLVLDAAG
+634 TLALDSAG

-658 VSVAAD
+658 VSVAVN
-664 GTPDALFIG
+664 GTPYALSVG

-682 ELVDET
+682 ELVDES
-688 SGGLLTANGDYSIM
+688 SGAKLSANGVYDIM
-702 TYSGEAPDVSGLTTP
+702 TYSGAAPDVSGLSAP
-717 YLPSGKAATFAA
+717 YLPSGKTVTFAA
-729 ADGSVTMT
+729 ANGSVTMT
-737 ISTLAEA
+737 ISVSAED
-744 VRWNVDADGYIDD
+744 VRWNVDAGGYIDD
-757 PANWYGTFSDGS
+757 PANWDGTFSDGS
-769 AVTFGDIITASR
+769 AVTFGDVITADR
-781 TVTVTNESL
+781 TVTVTNDSL
-790 SVDSIT
+790 SVESIT
-796 FDNAAASWTL
+796 FDSTDASWTL
-806 AGSGLTVVGNIT
+806 AGSGLTVIGNIT

-834 GTIVTAENGATLS
+834 GTIVMAEDGASLS
-847 LGTVSGEGSLATA
+847 LGAVSGEGSIATI

-870 LSGLSVASGRM
+870 LSSLSVASGRL
-881 TLSAIQSDITV
+881 TLSAIQSDTTV

-912 DPGTYSDNGTTKGH
+912 DPGTFSDNGTTKGH

-935 LTVTGSFNCQSG
+935 LTVTGPFNCESG

-968 LGRKYNTHG
+968 LGRKYNTQG

-991 GDAPASGHG
+991 GDAPATGHG

-1007 TLELTGNGTFLD
+1007 TLELTGSGTFTD
-1019 AESLHVGIGSVGA
+1019 AESFHVGIGSVGA

-1089 SQCLNMGMGD
+1089 SACLNMGMGD
-1099 TEGMLVAPELII
+1099 TEGMFIAPELVI

-1125 GRATATPAA
+1125 GRATAVPTA

-1150 ASGNFIF
+1150 VSDNFKF
-1157 GYSNSDSNVSRM
+1157 GAANPGANQM
-1169 PTFFNMNG
+1169 PTIFNMNG
-1177 GTFTVSDGEVLLGC
+1177 GTFTVSDGEILLGC
-1191 NYTDSTLNFNGGT
+1191 YSSDSTLNFNGGT
-1204 IVAQSIRRS
+1204 IAAKSIRRS
-1213 AAWYSSANTLFW
+1213 ATQYGTSNTLFW
-1225 NGGTFQPNASGYKC
+1225 NGGTFQPNADGYKSS
-1239 QNIANTFISTN
+1239 NISDALVSTN
-1250 GCIVNV
+1250 GCKVNV
-1256 GSGIAHTIALT
+1256 GNGISHIISST
-1267 LKHDPGLGDAMD
+1267 LKHDPGMGGMKD
-1279 GGVTKKGAGTLAL
+1279 GGVTKTGAGLLAL
-1292 TNLQRTAVCTFTG
+1292 TNINNTAACTFTG
-1305 PVNVSGGTLV
+1305 PVNVNGGTLV
-1315 FTPIMTNDVTLANN
+1315 FTPVMTNDVAVANN
-1329 TVFSVPLSAKIGG
+1329 TVLSIPLAAKIGG

-1348 VTGNA
+1348 VTGNE
-1353 VEILGTI
+1353 VEILGAI
-1360 AVPSSGKLTVSPS
+1360 AVPSSGMLTASPN

-1388 STNPVASGVPVA
+1388 LANPVASSERVA

-1406 AGSLDIPESITTTG
+1406 AGSLDIPGALATTG
-1420 TGREGEIA
+1420 TGRGEGA
-1428 KATLSVVDG
+1428 GKATLSVDNG

-1449 IVIK
+1449 IVFQ

>member
-1 MTTGKMPEGKP
+1 MKLMK
-12 DAGRSA
+12 AR
-18 SLPRALAW
+18 RMV
-26 RRLTVGI
+26 RRLAILAIAT
-33 VGALLCWHAGAT
+33 LFCWRGSAT

-56 SAVKWIS
+56 SSVKWIAP
-63 TPAGTRIP
+63 PAGTKIP
-71 STTSGGDVQPFTIEC
+71 CTASGGDVQPFTIEC
-86 WVKMNQLSGRQQI
+86 WVKMNRLSGRQQI

-111 LLQTNGKRPTFIL
+111 LLQTNGKTPTFIL
-124 GNKTQTSKTE
+124 GTKTQTAKTE

-147 NENGKMFVYINGTDD
+147 NDSGKMFVYINGTDD
-162 SSGASTSN
+162 SSSSQSN
-170 TAALLGETDLLI
+170 TAALYDTDLLI

-189 SFDGEVSELRVWAT
+189 SFDGEVSELRVWST
-203 ARTAAEISANFTRRV
+203 PRSAAEISSNFTRRM

-325 LTVNGAATAASGGF
+325 LTVDGAAAAVSGGF

-358 YQNRAATSALRFDPS
+358 YQNRSATSALRFDPS

-381 QSTTVAEGTI
+381 QSTTVAEGTV
-391 KVDQPDGGSVTL
+391 KVDQPDGGSVTV

-417 SADGSDE
+417 SSDGSDE

-448 TAASAP
+448 TTASAP
-454 VDYPTSTLTVNG
+454 SDYPTSTLTVNG
-466 GSLLLSEGLRV
+466 GSLLLSEGLRI
-477 GYANAVFTLNGG
+477 GYANTVFTLNDG
-489 LVEVVPVPADS
+489 LVEIVPVPADS
-500 SVSITERDLR
+500 TGTLTDRDLR
-510 IGMAYSGR
+510 IGMAYAGH
-518 AAVTVNLNGG
+518 ATVVVNLNGG
-528 ILRVQNMSRYRAN
+528 VLRVQNMSRFRSN

-555 NGKKDLTLSDIASNI
+555 NGKKDLTLSNVASNN

-615 IWRSAA
+615 IWRSSA

-634 TLVLDAAG
+634 TLALDTAG
-642 AAVPSAFVL
+642 AAVPAAFVL

-658 VSVAAD
+658 VYVAAN
-664 GTPDALFIG
+664 GTPDSLSVG

-682 ELVDET
+682 ELVDEA
-688 SGGLLTANGDYSIM
+688 SGGLLTANGVYEIL
-702 TYSGEAPDVSGLTTP
+702 TYSGAAPDVSGLSAP
-717 YLPSGKAATFAA
+717 YLPSGKTVTFAA
-729 ADGSVTMT
+729 AGGSVTMT
-737 ISTLAEA
+737 ISALAEA
-744 VRWNVDADGYIDD
+744 VRWNVDADGLIDD
-757 PANWYGTFSDGS
+757 PANWLGTFSDGS
-769 AVTFGDIITASR
+769 AVTFGDVITADR
-781 TVTVTNESL
+781 TVTVTNGNLSL
-790 SVDSIT
+790 DSIT
-796 FDNAAASWTL
+796 FDSAAASWTL
-806 AGSGLTVVGNIT
+806 AGTGLTVIGNIT

-834 GTIVTAENGATLS
+834 GTTVTAEDGASLS
-847 LGTVSGEGSLATA
+847 LGTVSGEGSIATA

-870 LSGLSVASGRM
+870 LSGLSVASGRL
-881 TLSAIQSDITV
+881 TLSDIRSDITV

-897 HYTGPDATTTNSITL
+897 HYTGPDATTAKSITL
-912 DPGTYSDNGTTKGH
+912 DPGTFSDNGVTKGH

-956 LTLTAA
+956 LTLTVA
-962 EGTSSY
+962 EGSSSY
-968 LGRKYNTHG
+968 LGRKYNTQG
-977 TNRLAD
+977 TNKVAD

-991 GDAPASGHG
+991 GDAPATGYG
-1000 AVAVIDG
+1000 AAAVIDG
-1007 TLELTGNGTFLD
+1007 TLELVGGGTFTD
-1019 AESLHVGIGSVGA
+1019 AESLHVGIGSVGI
-1032 GEGLKETAGTLIL
+1032 GEGLKETAGTLVL
-1045 DGPTLTVNGQFN
+1045 DGPTLTVGGQCN
-1057 LGFLNGFAATADE
+1057 IGFLNGFAATADE

-1076 HVKSGTLNLNNSS
+1076 RVKSGTLNLNNSS
-1089 SQCLNMGMGD
+1089 SACLNMGMGE
-1099 TEGMLVAPELII
+1099 TEGMFIAPELVI

-1125 GRATATPAA
+1125 GRATAAPTA

-1145 RLNHK
+1145 RFNHK
-1150 ASGNFIF
+1150 VSDNFKF
-1157 GYSNSDSNVSRM
+1157 GAANPGANQM
-1169 PTFFNMNG
+1169 PTIFNMNG
-1177 GTFTVSDGEVLLGC
+1177 GTFTVSDGEILLGC
-1191 NYTDSTLNFNGGT
+1191 YNSNSTLNFNGGT
-1204 IVAQSIRRS
+1204 IAAKSIRRS
-1213 AAWYSSANTLFW
+1213 ATQYGTSNTLFW
-1225 NGGTFQPNASGYKC
+1225 NGGTFQPNADGYKSS
-1239 QNIANTFISTN
+1239 NIFNALVSTN
-1250 GCIVNV
+1250 GCKVNV
-1256 GSGIAHTIALT
+1256 GSGISHIISST
-1267 LKHDPGLGDAMD
+1267 LKHDPGLGDMKD
-1279 GGVTKKGAGTLAL
+1279 GGVTKTGAGLLAL
-1292 TNLQRTAVCTFTG
+1292 TNVNNTAVCTFTG

-1315 FTPIMTNDVTLANN
+1315 LTPIMTNDVTVANN
-1329 TVFSVPLSAKIGG
+1329 TVLSVPLAAKIGG

-1353 VEILGTI
+1353 VEIRGTI
-1360 AVPSSGKLTVSPS
+1360 AVPQTGKLTASPDM
-1373 TLKIADTATIDFGRT
+1373 LKIADTATIDFGRT
-1388 STNPVASGVPVA
+1388 SANPVGSKERVA
-1400 ILDVSG
+1400 VLDVSG
-1406 AGSLDIPESITTTG
+1406 AGSLDIPAALAVTG
-1420 TGREGEIA
+1420 TGNGA
-1428 KATLSVVDG
+1428 GTGKATLSVDDG

-1449 IVIK
+1449 IVFQ

>member
-1 MTTGKMPEGKP
+1 MKLMK
-12 DAGRSA
+12 AR
-18 SLPRALAW
+18 RMV
-26 RRLTVGI
+26 RRLAILAIAT
-33 VGALLCWHAGAT
+33 LFCWRGSAT
-45 TEGALKVSYSS
+45 TEGALRISHPSDKVEWIAAT
-56 SAVKWIS
+56 SAQ
-63 TPAGTRIP
+63 IP
-71 STTSGGDVQPFTIEC
+71 TTASGGGDQPFTLEC
-86 WVKMNQLSGRQQI
+86 WVKLNSAPASSTRTQI
-99 LNQYKNGDPGRV
+99 INQYKASAAGRV
-111 LLQTNGKRPTFIL
+111 LLQIQNYKLIFNISGT
-124 GNKTQTSKTE
+124 TQTSKTE
-134 LEVGVWTHIAAVR
+134 LQVGVWTHVAATR
-147 NENGKMFVYINGTDD
+147 NASGKMDVYINGVNDNSNSRSWSGTLYNGYIRIGNVATD
-162 SSGASTSN
+162 ASP
-170 TAALLGETDLLI
+170 
-182 CNLASST
+182 
-189 SFDGEVSELRVWAT
+189 FDGDLSELRVWST
-203 ARTAAEISANFTRRV
+203 ARSAAEISANFTRRM
-218 TGNEA
+218 TGSEE

-230 MDDGP
+230 MDDGA
-235 GSASCREL
+235 GSTSCREI

-287 RPGTLAVPSNTTVT
+287 RPGTLAVPSNTAVT

-311 KNTAGVI
+311 NNTAGII

-325 LTVNGAATAASGGF
+325 LAVNGAASAASGGF

-358 YQNRAATSALRFDPS
+358 YQNRNATSALRFDPS

-381 QSTTVAEGTI
+381 QSTTVAEGTV
-391 KVDQPDGGSVTL
+391 KVDQPDGGSVTV

-424 RAAHFVLENGTVN
+424 RAAHFILENGTVN

-448 TAASAP
+448 TTASAP
-454 VDYPTSTLTVNG
+454 SDYPTSTLTVNG
-466 GSLLLSEGLRV
+466 GSLLLSEGLRI
-477 GYANAVFTLNGG
+477 GYANSVFTLNDG

-500 SVSITERDLR
+500 TGSITERDLR
-510 IGMAYSGR
+510 IGMAYSGH
-518 AAVTVNLNGG
+518 ATVAVNLNGG
-528 ILRVQNMSRYRAN
+528 VLRVQNMSRFRSN

-588 AVAGNFLHDSS
+588 TVAGKFLHDSS

-615 IWRSAA
+615 IWRSSA

-634 TLVLDAAG
+634 TLALDSAG

-651 ESGATLS
+651 EFGATLS
-658 VSVAAD
+658 VSVAVN
-664 GTPDALFIG
+664 GTPYALSVG

-682 ELVDET
+682 ELVDES
-688 SGGLLTANGDYSIM
+688 SGAKLSANGVYDIM
-702 TYSGEAPDVSGLTTP
+702 TYSGAAPDVSGLSAP
-717 YLPSGKAATFAA
+717 YLPSGKTVTFAA
-729 ADGSVTMT
+729 ANGSVTMT
-737 ISTLAEA
+737 ISVSAED
-744 VRWNVDADGYIDD
+744 VRWNVDAGGYIDD
-757 PANWYGTFSDGS
+757 PANWDGTFSDGS
-769 AVTFGDIITASR
+769 AVTFGDVITADR
-781 TVTVTNESL
+781 TVTVTNDSL
-790 SVDSIT
+790 SVESIT
-796 FDNAAASWTL
+796 FDSADASWTL
-806 AGSGLTVVGNIT
+806 AGSGLTVIGNIT

-834 GTIVTAENGATLS
+834 GTIVMAEDGASLS
-847 LGTVSGEGSLATA
+847 LGAVSGEGSIATI

-870 LSGLSVASGRM
+870 LSSLSVASGRL
-881 TLSAIQSDITV
+881 TLSDIRSDITV

-897 HYTGPDATTTNSITL
+897 HYTGPDATTAKSMTL
-912 DPGTYSDNGTTKGH
+912 DPGTFSDNGTTKGH

-935 LTVTGSFNCQSG
+935 LTVTGPFNCESG

-968 LGRKYNTHG
+968 LGRKYNTQG

-991 GDAPASGHG
+991 GDAPATGHG

-1007 TLELTGNGTFLD
+1007 TLELTGSGTFTD
-1019 AESLHVGIGSVGA
+1019 AESFHVGIGSVGA

-1089 SQCLNMGMGD
+1089 SPCLNMGMGD

-1125 GRATATPAA
+1125 GRATATPAV

-1157 GYSNSDSNVSRM
+1157 GYSNSASNESRM

-1213 AAWYSSANTLFW
+1213 ASKYSTANTLFW
-1225 NGGTFQPNASGYKC
+1225 NGGTFQPNASGSKC
-1239 QNIANTFISTN
+1239 QNIANTYISTN
-1250 GCIVNV
+1250 GCIVNT
-1256 GSGIAHTIALT
+1256 GSGISHTIALT
-1267 LKHDPGLGDAMD
+1267 LRHDSGLGDAMD

-1292 TNLQRTAVCTFTG
+1292 TNSQRTAVCTFTG
-1305 PVNVSGGTLV
+1305 PVNVNGGTLV
-1315 FTPIMTNDVTLANN
+1315 FTPIMTNAVTLSNN
-1329 TVFSVPLSAKIGG
+1329 TVLSVPLSAKIGD

-1348 VTGNA
+1348 VTGNE
-1353 VEILGTI
+1353 VEILGAI
-1360 AVPSSGKLTVSPS
+1360 AVPSSGMLTASPN

-1388 STNPVASGVPVA
+1388 SANPVASSERVA

-1406 AGSLDIPESITTTG
+1406 AGSLDIPGALATTG
-1420 TGREGEIA
+1420 TGRGEGA
-1428 KATLSVVDG
+1428 GKATLSVDNG

-1449 IVIK
+1449 IVFQ

>member
-1 MTTGKMPEGKP
+1 M
-12 DAGRSA
+12 A
-18 SLPRALAW
+18 
-26 RRLTVGI
+26 GI
-33 VGALLCWHAGAT
+33 VGALLCWHVGAT
-45 TEGALKVSYSS
+45 TEGALRISHSS
-56 SAVKWIS
+56 DSTEWIAAKSAQ
-63 TPAGTRIP
+63 IP
-71 STTSGGDVQPFTIEC
+71 TTASGGGDQPFTIEC
-86 WVKMNQLSGRQQI
+86 WIKMNSLPSGRTQI
-99 LNQYKNGDPGRV
+99 LNQYKSGATGRV
-111 LLQTNGKRPTFIL
+111 LLQVYSRKLTFIIS
-124 GNKTQTSKTE
+124 GTTQTSKTE
-134 LEVGVWTHIAAVR
+134 LQAGVWTHVAATR
-147 NENGKMFVYINGTDD
+147 NASGQMDVYINGVKDNGSSKTWSGTLYDGYIRIGNVSTD
-162 SSGASTSN
+162 ASP
-170 TAALLGETDLLI
+170 
-182 CNLASST
+182 
-189 SFDGEVSELRVWAT
+189 FDGDISELRVWTT
-203 ARTAAEISANFTRRV
+203 ARSADEISATFSRRM

-230 MDDGP
+230 MDDGT
-235 GSASCREL
+235 GSTSCREI

-260 VVFLDTMLPHVLFR
+260 VAFVDTMLPSVLFR
-274 QTLAADTSDALSI
+274 QTLTADTSDALSI
-287 RPGTLAVPSNTTVT
+287 LPGTLAVPDNTDVT

-325 LTVNGAATAASGGF
+325 LTVNGAATSASGGF

-358 YQNRAATSALRFDPS
+358 YQNRAATSVLRFDPS

-391 KVDQPDGGSVTL
+391 KVDQPDGGSVTI

-424 RAAHFVLENGTVN
+424 RAAHFILENGTVN

-489 LVEVVPVPADS
+489 LVEVVPVPANS
-500 SVSITERDLR
+500 SGSITERDLR

-518 AAVTVNLNGG
+518 AAVAVNLNGG
-528 ILRVQNMSRYRAN
+528 ILRVQNMSRFRAN

-549 GGTWQL
+549 GGVWQM
-555 NGKKDLTLSDIASNI
+555 NGCNNLVLADIASNI

-588 AVAGNFLHDSS
+588 AVEGNFLHDSS
-599 LGDTAD
+599 LGDTTD
-605 GGVTLLGGSL
+605 GGVMLLGGSL
-615 IWRSAA
+615 IWRSSA

-629 VKSGA
+629 MKSGA
-634 TLVLDAAG
+634 TLVLDTAG
-642 AAVPSAFVL
+642 ATVPAALVL

-658 VSVAAD
+658 MSVAAD
-664 GTPDALFIG
+664 GTPETLSIG

-682 ELVDET
+682 ELVDES
-688 SGGLLTANGDYSIM
+688 SGGLLTANGDYCIM
-702 TYSGEAPDVSGLTTP
+702 TYSGAAPDVSGLSAP

-769 AVTFGDIITASR
+769 AVTFGDIITANR
-781 TVTVTNESL
+781 TVTVTNDNL

-796 FDNAAASWTL
+796 FDNAVASWTL

-847 LGTVSGEGSLATA
+847 LGTVSGEGSIATV

-870 LSGLSVASGRM
+870 LSGLSVASGRL

-912 DPGTYSDNGTTKGH
+912 DPGTFSDNGTTKGH

-935 LTVTGSFNCQSG
+935 LEVTGSFNCQSG

-962 EGTSSY
+962 AGTSSY
-968 LGRKYNTHG
+968 LGRKYNTPG
-977 TNRLAD
+977 TNKVAD

-991 GDAPASGHG
+991 GDAPATGHG

-1007 TLELTGNGTFLD
+1007 TLELTGSGTFTD
-1019 AESLHVGIGSVGA
+1019 SESFHVGIGSVGA

-1045 DGPTLTVNGQFN
+1045 DGPTLTVNGQCN
-1057 LGFLNGFAATADE
+1057 LGFLNGFVATADE

-1089 SQCLNMGMGD
+1089 SACLNMGMGE
-1099 TEGMLVAPELII
+1099 TEGMFIAPELVI

-1125 GRATATPAA
+1125 GRASAAPAA
-1134 GSRVTITMNGG
+1134 GSRVTVTMNGG

-1150 ASGNFIF
+1150 VSDNFKF
-1157 GYSNSDSNVSRM
+1157 GFSNPGENHM
-1169 PTFFNMNG
+1169 PTILNMNG
-1177 GTFTVSDGEVLLGC
+1177 GTLNVADGEMLLGC
-1191 NYTDSTLNFNGGT
+1191 NYSASTLNFNGGT
-1204 IVAQSIRRS
+1204 IIAKSIRRS
-1213 AAWYSSANTLFW
+1213 ATAYSTANTLFW

-1267 LKHDPGLGDAMD
+1267 LKHDPGLGDVMD
-1279 GGVTKKGAGTLAL
+1279 GGVTKKGSGTLAL
-1292 TNLQRTAVCTFTG
+1292 TNLQQTAVCTFTG
-1305 PVNVSGGTLV
+1305 PVNVNGGTLV
-1315 FTPIMTNDVTLANN
+1315 FTPIMTNDVILANG

-1348 VTGNA
+1348 VTGNE
-1353 VEILGTI
+1353 VEIFGTI
-1360 AVPSSGKLTVSPS
+1360 AVPTSGKLTVSPS

-1388 STNPVASGVPVA
+1388 SANPVGSGVPVA

-1406 AGSLDIPESITTTG
+1406 AGSLDIPASLATTG
-1420 TGREGEIA
+1420 TGRAGEIG
-1428 KATLSVVDG
+1428 KAMLSVVDG
-1437 ILYATPVKGGTV
+1437 ILYATPVKGGTI
-1449 IVIK
+1449 IVFK